1 MIESKAAADRLRGGF
16 FVADAQT
23 ASSSPIA
30 QRRLYETLIETTN
43 S

>member
-23 ASSSPIA
+23 ASSSPA
-30 QRRLYETLIETTN
+30 QAGDPVIRDGT